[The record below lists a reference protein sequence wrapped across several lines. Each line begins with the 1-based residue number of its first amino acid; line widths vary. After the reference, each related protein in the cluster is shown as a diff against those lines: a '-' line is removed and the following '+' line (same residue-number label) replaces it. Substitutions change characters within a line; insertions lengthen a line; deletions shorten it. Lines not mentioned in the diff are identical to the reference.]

1 MIFPPDGCA
10 YEVHYVDKSG
20 QALSSGR
27 FPDEF
32 AMGAWFREKKLSG
45 DIDPELEYTRKPGG
59 FTIFCMV
66 DEERQPI
73 DHLHPRLVRGR
84 LEDKPA

>member
-10 YEVHYVDKSG
+10 YEVQFVDERG
-20 QALSSGR
+20 RPRSSGR
-27 FPDEF
+27 FADEF

-45 DIDPELEYTRKPGG
+45 DLDPEREYERTPGG
-59 FTIFCMV
+59 FTIFCMAD
-66 DEERQPI
+66 DERRPI

-84 LEDKPA
+84 LEDRPG

>member
-10 YEVHYVDKSG
+10 YEVHYVDKRG
-20 QALSSGR
+20 RALWSGR

-32 AMGAWFREKKLSG
+32 EMGAWFREKKLSG
-45 DIDPELEYTRKPGG
+45 DIDPELENERRPGG
-59 FTIFCMV
+59 FTIFCTV
-66 DEERQPI
+66 GADRRPI

-84 LEDKPA
+84 LEDRP

>member
-1 MIFPPDGCA
+1 MIFPPEGCA

-20 QALSSGR
+20 RAHSSER
-27 FPDEF
+27 FADEF
-32 AMGAWFREKKLSG
+32 AMGTWFKDKKLSG
-45 DIDPELEYTRKPGG
+45 DIDPELEYKRGPGG

-66 DEERQPI
+66 DGERRPI

-84 LEDKPA
+84 LENRPA